1 MSVQRSIIQDSKH
14 GALLTIHVQ
23 PRASRTE
30 YVGVYGD
37 ALKFRVAS
45 PPVEGAANEELCAY
59 LAVQFGLS
67 PRDVVIHSGKTG
79 RRKLVLLRR
88 LSAAQVRATL
98 NIAS

>member
-1 MSVQRSIIQDSKH
+1 MRKSTVQDTAD
-14 GALLTIHVQ
+14 GAVLTIHVQ